1 MTRYRVFYEDQAAG
15 EIKEFGPHL
24 LLCACVADR
33 VESRTLWQVRDLVD
47 GQPKK
52 GDSKLLAA
60 CKRHAERDLDEVVF
74 ALFDADKLH
83 IRLGIP
89 KRSLDDLRA
98 ALAAEIHSPKVVP
111 FLLEDNLESMVH
123 ATAKCFESPIE
134 SPIAKRHNQRDKLL
148 ARAARGSRAV
158 RECILTAVPSFAA
171 LVEAVAAAVA
181 QMR

>member
-15 EIKEFGPHL
+15 EVKEFGPHL

-33 VESRTLWQVRDLVD
+33 VGSKTLWDIKASVD

-60 CKRHAERDLDEVVF
+60 CKKHTERDVDEVVF

-89 KRSLDDLRA
+89 KGSIDELRI
-98 ALAAEIHSPKVVP
+98 ALEAKIASSKVRP
-111 FLLEDNLESMVH
+111 FLLEHKLETLVEASAGCLEQPV
-123 ATAKCFESPIE
+123 EDPI
-134 SPIAKRHNQRDKLL
+134 PKRHNERDMILSK
-148 ARAARGSRAV
+148 AATASRSV
-158 RECILTAVPSFAA
+158 RDCIMRTVPSFAA
-171 LVEAVAAAVA
+171 LVDAIA
-181 QMR
+181 QALQ